1 MQMCVARQNQVNISV
16 KADPRPRRPDQC
28 SNGQWGDEEEVKAAV
43 VMPAPP
49 NATPSRPRF
58 ERDTFGQDHVA
69 TETTPPAPVVTVSAI
84 SSNSNSGRNME
95 SVCCNNND
103 DDDYHHRRR
112 LRRRQHEYELDGS
125 VSCRHHQ
132 LIKGELEE
140 VACRFDSLST
150 SNSNST
156 GTFMIDPPV
165 WANSNTLMELPK
177 IECPIQRV
185 DESER
190 KAIALATK
198 LSLQSEKER
207 QYNISRLQYNEL
219 QRTILQSRRELLL
232 QRNQDEGDD
241 IVEIVSQLSILSEEQ
256 RKLNCELYNL
266 EMELDLDRSHHF

>member
-1 MQMCVARQNQVNISV
+1 MFRHRRNKKFNIFM
-16 KADPRPRRPDQC
+16 KTNPRPHPQDQDT
-28 SNGQWGDEEEVKAAV
+28 NWQWGDEREVKAAV
-43 VMPAPP
+43 MPVPIPP
-49 NATPSRPRF
+49 IAIPPRPLM
-58 ERDTFGQDHVA
+58 RDAFGQSM
-69 TETTPPAPVVTVSAI
+69 TTVSISPDSNSNNDNTGGNMESECNCNASPSSAKKRRGRKSDS
-84 SSNSNSGRNME
+84 SSNSNSTN
-95 SVCCNNND
+95 
-103 DDDYHHRRR
+103 
-112 LRRRQHEYELDGS
+112 
-125 VSCRHHQ
+125 
-132 LIKGELEE
+132 
-140 VACRFDSLST
+140 T
-150 SNSNST
+150 S
-156 GTFMIDPPV
+156 MIHPPV